1 MLVGAV
7 LLFIDLFLA
16 WQDFGGGIAD
26 DLGIDATFSGWRGI
40 GAILGIVT
48 IVLVAWIAVRL
59 AGIDLPLPISTAMTS
74 ALLAA
79 LVLLFA
85 VIKILTILGDEPTI
99 WAWIGLILA
108 AVVAVGGWLTVQ
120 EAGGI
125 DKLKAEMPAMVASTA
140 APAAPPPPSSP
151 PAPESAPEPAA
162 PPPSEER
169 SDDPDRTA

>member
-1 MLVGAV
+1 MLVAAV

-48 IVLVAWIAVRL
+48 LVLIAWLAARL
-59 AGIDLPLPISTAMTS
+59 ASVNIPLPISTAMTA

-79 LVLLFA
+79 LVLVLA
-85 VIKILTILGDEPTI
+85 IIKILTILGDEPTI

-108 AVVAVGGWLTVQ
+108 VLVAVGGYMTVQ
-120 EAGGI
+120 EAGGM
-125 DKLKAEMPAMVASTA
+125 DTLRSEMPARGAGASSAPSAPPPA
-140 APAAPPPPSSP
+140 APEAAPPPPP
-151 PAPESAPEPAA
+151 PA
-162 PPPSEER
+162 SE
-169 SDDPDRTA
+169 DPGPTDPDRPA